1 MVIDDPEIL
10 NEFLESTFQE
20 IKLRFRLLLIG
31 LVCMRSSC
39 NEDTDSV
46 DSVNFFFFFVDY
58 LYSI

>member
-20 IKLRFRLLLIG
+20 IKLRFRILLLNLMYIP
-31 LVCMRSSC
+31 SNY

-46 DSVNFFFFFVDY
+46 NSVKKNFVAFFI
-58 LYSI
+58 LPI